1 MLKLYSVNEEPSPYY
16 CLPLLHSIQ
25 NVYLNITYIKYIPN
39 ELTVL
44 VHEHLW
50 EKETFTWIHLGES
63 VLSFFILILT
73 PGDPWRPL
81 PAPSHTMRHT
91 LSYFVHGTI
100 FCWSPSKSTRSR
112 SSPYPCHV
120 VHPQLLPHIVR
131 CLILLSG
138 SLKGTETLNS
148 FY

>member
-50 EKETFTWIHLGES
+50 EKETFT
-63 VLSFFILILT
+63 
-73 PGDPWRPL
+73 
-81 PAPSHTMRHT
+81 
-91 LSYFVHGTI
+91 
-100 FCWSPSKSTRSR
+100 
-112 SSPYPCHV
+112 
-120 VHPQLLPHIVR
+120 
-131 CLILLSG
+131 
-138 SLKGTETLNS
+138 
-148 FY
+148 